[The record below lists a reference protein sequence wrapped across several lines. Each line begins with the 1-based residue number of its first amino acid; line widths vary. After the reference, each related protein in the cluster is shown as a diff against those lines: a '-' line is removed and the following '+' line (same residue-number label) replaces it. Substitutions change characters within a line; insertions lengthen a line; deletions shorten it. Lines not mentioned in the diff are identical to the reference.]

1 MYICG
6 AIRGRFF
13 VGTQN
18 DKTMIKAVVFDM
30 GGVIFRLNVPR
41 CINNFKTKAGF
52 MDIEDFINIYQQQ
65 GFIGEFEAG
74 KIDEDGFYA
83 NCLAHSRP
91 GTSRQT
97 ISECFCSLLD
107 GTNEDAVEL
116 IRSIRG
122 KYRLFLLSN
131 NNPISLALLGE
142 ELAKKGLPI
151 DETFEKKFC
160 SFQLKM
166 QKPGKEIYLKA
177 IEGIGCDPS
186 EILFIDD
193 SPANLQTA
201 RELGIR
207 TLQYYQDQDI
217 RKSIF

>member
-1 MYICG
+1 
-6 AIRGRFF
+6 
-13 VGTQN
+13 
-18 DKTMIKAVVFDM
+18 MIKAVVFDM

-74 KIDEDGFYA
+74 KIDEEGFYA

-97 ISECFCSLLD
+97 ISDCFCSLLD

-151 DETFEKKFC
+151 DENFEKKFC

-201 RELGIR
+201 RELGIK
-207 TLQYYQDQDI
+207 TLQYFEGQDI
-217 RKSIF
+217 RSTFSPDGTAQQK

>member
-1 MYICG
+1 
-6 AIRGRFF
+6 
-13 VGTQN
+13 
-18 DKTMIKAVVFDM
+18 MIKAVVFDM
-30 GGVIFRLNVPR
+30 GGVILRLNVPR
-41 CINNFKTKAGF
+41 CINRFKTEAGF

-97 ISECFCSLLD
+97 ISDCFCSLLD

-166 QKPGKEIYLKA
+166 QKPGKGIYLKA
-177 IEGIGCDPS
+177 IEGIGLDPS

-201 RELGIR
+201 RELKIQ
-207 TLQYYQDQDI
+207 TLQYFQDLDI
-217 RKSIF
+217 RESFNY

>member
-1 MYICG
+1 
-6 AIRGRFF
+6 
-13 VGTQN
+13 
-18 DKTMIKAVVFDM
+18 MIKAVVFDM

-74 KIDEDGFYA
+74 KIDEEGFYA

-97 ISECFCSLLD
+97 ISDCFCSLLD

-201 RELGIR
+201 RELGIK
-207 TLQYYQDQDI
+207 TLQYFEGQDI
-217 RKSIF
+217 RSTFSPDGTAPQK